1 MNILKIRGINYT
13 ASNKDVATF
22 LNEYVYSDMLNEGMK
37 PFNPEE
43 DNVEELLEVF
53 QELEEFIEEF
63 EYFLE
68 QV

>member
-63 EYFLE
+63 EFFLE

>member
-53 QELEEFIEEF
+53 QELEDFIEYF
-63 EYFLE
+63 EHFLE

>member
-1 MNILKIRGINYT
+1 MNILKIRGVNYT

-22 LNEYVYSDMLNEGMK
+22 LNEYVYSDMLNEGME

-53 QELEEFIEEF
+53 QEIIFMICINMVNKL
-63 EYFLE
+63 
-68 QV
+68 